1 MGIPGRSDPSAAD
14 AETGERADGD
24 QPGAETDSP
33 ILKPRRMLLR
43 VMRWMFIGLVS
54 IVVVAVATSTTVH
67 WWQTPR
73 DKQAIER
80 LIGPEHRY
88 VDVNGHRMSVAVQ
101 GSGPRTIVLM
111 PGLATPEPILGFTPL
126 ARNLAAQNTVVTVEP
141 FGLGLS
147 DGTDNRRTSEA
158 IVDETRSALRELG
171 LNGPYV
177 LMPHSISGLYAMRWA
192 THHPDEVAA
201 VVGLD
206 DERYTSAGAQDSP
219 DWPRWM
225 AGVNAIG
232 GTRDLI
238 ALDKSTDYLGL
249 VADYRDSLG
258 DAAEYT
264 PDQQDLYLRAY
275 AWVLNPTVL
284 DEMARGAEN
293 VRAAEGA
300 MFPPTLPALSILV
313 ASSLEVE
320 PEWEPSHRAA
330 ISNPA
335 IQRITIMNG
344 HHYLFH
350 AHAGAIAEM
359 TQRFLDE
366 HVQTRQR

>member
-1 MGIPGRSDPSAAD
+1 M
-14 AETGERADGD
+14 
-24 QPGAETDSP
+24 
-33 ILKPRRMLLR
+33 
-43 VMRWMFIGLVS
+43 VRWIFAGLVS
-54 IVVVAVATSTTVH
+54 VVVVAVGISAAVH

-73 DKQAIER
+73 DKQAIEQ
-80 LIGPEHRY
+80 LIGPGHRY
-88 VDVNGHRMSVAVQ
+88 VDVDGHRMSVAVQ
-101 GSGPRTIVLM
+101 GSGPQTVVLM
-111 PGLATPEPILGFTPL
+111 PGLGTPEPILGFAPL
-126 ARNLAAQNTVVTVEP
+126 ARRLAEQNTVVTVEP

-147 DGTDNRRTSEA
+147 DGTDVPRTSEA

-171 LNGPYV
+171 RSGPYV
-177 LMPHSISGLYAMRWA
+177 LMPHSISGLYAMWWA

-206 DERYTSAGAQDSP
+206 DERYTSDGATDSP

-225 AGVNAIG
+225 SGVNAVG

-249 VADYRDSLG
+249 VADYRESLG
-258 DAAEYT
+258 DTAEYSS
-264 PDQQDLYLRAY
+264 DQQDLYLRAY
-275 AWVLNPTVL
+275 SWVLNPTVL

-300 MFPPTLPALSILV
+300 VFPSTLPALSILA
-313 ASSLEVE
+313 ASTLEVE
-320 PEWEPSHRAA
+320 PEWEPAHRAA

-335 IQRITIMNG
+335 IQQVSIMDG

-350 AHAGAIAEM
+350 ANAAAIAEM
-359 TQRFLDE
+359 TQQFLDE
-366 HVQTRQR
+366 HVQTR

>member
-1 MGIPGRSDPSAAD
+1 M
-14 AETGERADGD
+14 
-24 QPGAETDSP
+24 
-33 ILKPRRMLLR
+33 
-43 VMRWMFIGLVS
+43 VS
-54 IVVVAVATSTTVH
+54 VVVVAVAISAAVH

-73 DKQAIER
+73 DKQAIEQ

-88 VDVNGHRMSVAVQ
+88 VDVDGHRMSVAVQ

-111 PGLATPEPILGFTPL
+111 PGLGTPEPILGFAPL
-126 ARNLAAQNTVVTVEP
+126 ARSLAEQNTVVTVEP

-147 DGTDNRRTSEA
+147 DGTDAPRTSEA
-158 IVDETRSALRELG
+158 IVDETRTALRELG
-171 LNGPYV
+171 LGGPYV
-177 LMPHSISGLYAMRWA
+177 LMPHSISGLYAMWWA

-206 DERYTSAGAQDSP
+206 DVRYTSEGAQDSP
-219 DWPRWM
+219 DWPSWM
-225 AGVNAIG
+225 AGVNAVG

-258 DAAEYT
+258 DAAQYT
-264 PDQQDLYLRAY
+264 SEQQDLYLRAY
-275 AWVLNPTVL
+275 SWVLNPTML

-293 VRAAEGA
+293 VQAAEGA
-300 MFPPTLPALSILV
+300 VFPPTLPALSILA

-335 IQRITIMNG
+335 IQQVTILDG

-350 AHAGAIAEM
+350 ANAEAIAEM
-359 TQRFLDE
+359 TQQFLDE
-366 HVQTRQR
+366 HVQAQ

>member
-1 MGIPGRSDPSAAD
+1 
-14 AETGERADGD
+14 
-24 QPGAETDSP
+24 
-33 ILKPRRMLLR
+33 
-43 VMRWMFIGLVS
+43 
-54 IVVVAVATSTTVH
+54 
-67 WWQTPR
+67 
-73 DKQAIER
+73 
-80 LIGPEHRY
+80 
-88 VDVNGHRMSVAVQ
+88 MSVSVQ
-101 GSGPRTIVLM
+101 GSGPRTIVLL

-126 ARNLAAQNTVVTVEP
+126 AERLAELNTVVTVEP

-147 DGTDNRRTSEA
+147 DGTDDPRTSEA
-158 IVDETRSALRELG
+158 IVDETRAALRQLG
-171 LNGPYV
+171 LRGPYV
-177 LMPHSISGLYAMRWA
+177 LMPHSISGLYAMWWT

-206 DERYTSAGAQDSP
+206 DERYTSDGADGSP
-219 DWPRWM
+219 DWPSWM
-225 AGVNAIG
+225 AGVNAVG

-249 VADYRDSLG
+249 VADYRASLG

-264 PDQQDLYLRAY
+264 LDQQDLYLRAY
-275 AWVLNPTVL
+275 SWVLNPTVL

-300 MFPPTLPALSILV
+300 VFPPTLPALSILA

-335 IQRITIMNG
+335 IQQVAIMDG

-350 AHAGAIAEM
+350 AHAAAIAEM
-359 TQRFLDE
+359 TKRFLDE
-366 HVQTRQR
+366 HVEIR